1 MNLRLAM
8 RMLRK
13 QPLFAGAILVM
24 LALGIGATTAIFS
37 VVQGVL
43 LKPLPFPEADRLL
56 EVWATLPARNIP
68 QTSFTE
74 ANFWDMRD
82 LNRTFEEF
90 GTWHGAS
97 FSLTGVE
104 TPERLDGAS
113 VSVGFLRALGVRPI
127 AGSLFAPGDDE
138 PGADPRRV
146 LLSYRFWSRHYA
158 GDTNIVGRSLALD
171 GRPYT
176 IAGILPAA
184 TPWLN
189 DVDVFV
195 PFMRRADANRGSWEY
210 QVIGRLKPGVS
221 ADAARA
227 DLERV
232 ARDLEQK
239 YPVNKGLGAT
249 TESALTWVA
258 SDSLRQTLWMLLGA
272 VGLLLVI
279 ACVNVTNLLLARAST
294 RARESA
300 VRSALGATRA
310 DLLRERITEALI
322 LSGAGA
328 VLGWMVAAGL
338 LRILK
343 ALNPAGIPRLA
354 DVSLNLEVLGFTVLA
369 AFVVGI
375 GTGILPA
382 LQTPVAQLTTALR
395 HGQRGT
401 VGDRRHDRL
410 RATFVAAQVA
420 LSMILLIGAGLLVR
434 SLSQV
439 LSNDRGFQSD
449 RRLFATV
456 SLPEAYPE
464 GRREQLVK
472 EVLAGLQRRPEF
484 VNVAVISGRP
494 LSRGSTGMGIAP
506 SDRAMADADVPWAS
520 WRIITGEYFKTMG
533 MTLLAGR
540 EFNEQDIIGKPWR
553 VVISHRLAT
562 VLWPDGKA
570 VGRTAALWRGQG
582 SRPAEVIGV
591 VSDIRERGLENNPT
605 FAVYIPAYG
614 ALGDTEIPL
623 ILHTKGDP
631 EAAVGS
637 LREVVRSVDASLP
650 VSDVRT
656 FDDVVAASVGTR
668 RFTMLLLTT
677 FAGLALL
684 LALAGVYGVL
694 AYSIARRVPE
704 IGVRLAL
711 GAQRG
716 SLVRFVVTRGML
728 PVVIGAATGLAAT
741 IWLSRLIAS
750 LLFGVTAGDVLTY
763 AVAIAAVL
771 GASLVACY
779 LPARAVLRV
788 DPVVALRAE

>member
-1 MNLRLAM
+1 
-8 RMLRK
+8 
-13 QPLFAGAILVM
+13 
-24 LALGIGATTAIFS
+24 
-37 VVQGVL
+37 
-43 LKPLPFPEADRLL
+43 
-56 EVWATLPARNIP
+56 
-68 QTSFTE
+68 
-74 ANFWDMRD
+74 
-82 LNRTFEEF
+82 
-90 GTWHGAS
+90 
-97 FSLTGVE
+97 
-104 TPERLDGAS
+104 
-113 VSVGFLRALGVRPI
+113 
-127 AGSLFAPGDDE
+127 
-138 PGADPRRV
+138 
-146 LLSYRFWSRHYA
+146 
-158 GDTNIVGRSLALD
+158 
-171 GRPYT
+171 
-176 IAGILPAA
+176 
-184 TPWLN
+184 
-189 DVDVFV
+189 
-195 PFMRRADANRGSWEY
+195 
-210 QVIGRLKPGVS
+210 
-221 ADAARA
+221 
-227 DLERV
+227 
-232 ARDLEQK
+232 
-239 YPVNKGLGAT
+239 
-249 TESALTWVA
+249 
-258 SDSLRQTLWMLLGA
+258 MLLGA

-322 LSGAGA
+322 LSASGAA
-328 VLGWMVAAGL
+328 LGWFVAAGL
-338 LRILK
+338 LRVLK
-343 ALNPAGIPRLA
+343 ALDPAGIPRLA
-354 DVSLNLEVLGFTVLA
+354 DVSLNLEVLGFTALA

-382 LQTPVAQLTTALR
+382 LQTPVARLNQVLS

-449 RRLFATV
+449 HRLFATV

-464 GRREQLVK
+464 GRREQLAK
-472 EVLAGLQRRPEF
+472 EMLAGLQRRPEF

-506 SDRAMADADVPWAS
+506 SDHAMADADVPWAT
-520 WRIITGEYFKTMG
+520 WRIITGDYFKTMG

-540 EFNEQDIIGKPWR
+540 EFNEQDVIGKPWR
-553 VVISHRLAT
+553 VVISQRLAT

-570 VGRTAALWRGQG
+570 VGRTAGLWRGQG

-605 FAVYIPAYG
+605 FAVYLPAYG
-614 ALGDTEIPL
+614 TLGDTTIPL

-631 EAAVGS
+631 EAAVGAV
-637 LREVVRSVDASLP
+637 REVVRGIDASLP
-650 VSDVRT
+650 VSDART

-668 RFTMLLLTT
+668 RFTMLVLAT
-677 FAGLALL
+677 FAVLALL

-728 PVVIGAATGLAAT
+728 PVAIGAGIGLVAT
-741 IWLSRLIAS
+741 IWLSKLIAS
-750 LLFGVTAGDVLTY
+750 LLFGVAAGDVVTY

>member
-1 MNLRLAM
+1 MNLRFA
-8 RMLRK
+8 LRVLLK
-13 QPLFAGAILVM
+13 QPLFSTAILLM

-37 VVQGVL
+37 VVHGVL
-43 LKPLPFPEADRLL
+43 LKPLAFPDADRIVQ
-56 EVWATLPARNIP
+56 VWATLPARNID

-90 GTWHGAS
+90 GAWHGAS
-97 FSLTGVE
+97 FSLTGID
-104 TPERLDGAS
+104 TPERLDAAT
-113 VSVGFLRALGVRPI
+113 VSVGFLRALGLQPI
-127 AGSLFAPGDDE
+127 AGSLFGPGDDE
-138 PGADPRRV
+138 PGADARRV
-146 LLSYRFWSRHYA
+146 ILSQRFWQRHYA
-158 GDTNIVGRSLALD
+158 GDTSIIGHSLTLD

-176 IAGILPAA
+176 IAGIVPTA

-195 PFMRRADANRGSWEY
+195 PFMRRTNADRNSWEFL
-210 QVIGRLKPGVS
+210 VIGRLKPGVTP
-221 ADAARA
+221 DAAQA
-227 DLERV
+227 DLARV

-239 YPVNKGLGAT
+239 YPVNKGLGVST
-249 TESALTWVA
+249 VSALTWIA
-258 SDSLRQTLWMLLGA
+258 SDGVRRTLWMLLGA

-294 RARESA
+294 RARDGA

-310 DLLRERITEALI
+310 DLLRERITEALL
-322 LSGAGA
+322 LSSAGA
-328 VLGWMVAAGL
+328 ALGWLVAAGL
-338 LRILK
+338 LRVLK

-375 GTGILPA
+375 GTGVLPA
-382 LQTPVAQLTTALR
+382 LQTPVADLTTMLR

-401 VGDRRHDRL
+401 VGDRHHDRL

-434 SLSQV
+434 SLTQV
-439 LSNDRGFQSD
+439 LSNDRGFESNQ
-449 RRLFATV
+449 RLFATV

-472 EVLAGLQRRPEF
+472 DVLAGLQRRPEF

-506 SDRAMADADVPWAS
+506 SDRAMADADVPWAT
-520 WRIITGEYFKTMG
+520 WRIITAEYFKTMG

-540 EFNEQDIIGKPWR
+540 DFNEQDIIAKPWR
-553 VVISHRLAT
+553 VVISRRLAT
-562 VLWPDGKA
+562 TLWPDGKA
-570 VGRTAALWRGQG
+570 VGRTAMLWRGQNA
-582 SRPAEVIGV
+582 RPAEVVGI

-605 FAVYIPAYG
+605 FAVYLPAYG
-614 ALGDTEIPL
+614 TLGDTTIPM
-623 ILHTKGDP
+623 ILHAKGDP
-631 EAAVGS
+631 DAAVAT
-637 LREVVRSVDASLP
+637 LREVVRGVDASLP
-650 VSDVRT
+650 ISDVRT
-656 FDDVVAASVGTR
+656 FDDVVATSVGTR
-668 RFTMLLLTT
+668 RFTMLLLAT

-704 IGVRLAL
+704 LGVRLAL
-711 GAQRG
+711 GAERG
-716 SLVRFVVTRGML
+716 RLVTYVVRRGML
-728 PVVIGAATGLAAT
+728 PVIIGAAIGLAAT
-741 IWLSRLIAS
+741 LWLSRLIAS

-763 AVAIAAVL
+763 AVAIGTL
-771 GASLVACY
+771 LIASLAACY

-788 DPVVALRAE
+788 DPMIALRTE